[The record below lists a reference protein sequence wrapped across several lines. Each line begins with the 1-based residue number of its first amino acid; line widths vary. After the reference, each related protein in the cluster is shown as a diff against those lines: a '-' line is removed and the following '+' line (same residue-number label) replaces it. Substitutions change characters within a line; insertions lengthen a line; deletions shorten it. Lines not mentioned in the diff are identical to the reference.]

1 MALHASNGI
10 LFNHEGPTRGETFV
24 TRKITVRSP
33 RLNSDC
39 RRRCFSG
46 ILTPSATGGMREIM
60 SKACGEFCSTLNPM
74 IMFSRPAR
82 CIRCA
87 NSSRRHLHRSEYA
100 LDGQGRVL
108 TKPGLMRNQAEF
120 LVKIDPRYFRPTE
133 VDLLIGDAS
142 KARAKLGWQH
152 RVSFDELVAEMVAAD
167 LKERCRREI
176 TCPHRRRLSRPVNS
190 HSFDLAGKRVFVA
203 GHTGMAGSAIV
214 RRLRQEPC
222 TVLVADR
229 SELDLT
235 RQDQTERYLSATRPD
250 VVIMAAGRVGGI
262 LANDRYPANFL
273 ADNLAMALN
282 CIHVSHL
289 VGVQKLLFLGSSCIY
304 PKFAKQPM
312 SEDQLLTG
320 ELEPT
325 NEWYAIAKIA
335 GIKLCEAYRRQY
347 GRDFISVMPTNLY
360 GPGDNYHPEHSH
372 VVAALI
378 RRFHEAKIENA
389 STVVVWGTGTPRRE
403 FLYVDDF
410 ADACVFVLKNY
421 SGSQFINIGCGE
433 DMTIAEFART
443 VAEVV
448 GFRGEIVYDTSK
460 PDGTPRNF
468 STFRGFQLWAG
479 RPRFPCG
486 KGSESLPDF
495 LTYVVRER

>member
-1 MALHASNGI
+1 MSSLPQINARDTSAS
-10 LFNHEGPTRGETFV
+10 
-24 TRKITVRSP
+24 
-33 RLNSDC
+33 
-39 RRRCFSG
+39 
-46 ILTPSATGGMREIM
+46 A
-60 SKACGEFCSTLNPM
+60 
-74 IMFSRPAR
+74 
-82 CIRCA
+82 
-87 NSSRRHLHRSEYA
+87 
-100 LDGQGRVL
+100 
-108 TKPGLMRNQAEF
+108 
-120 LVKIDPRYFRPTE
+120 
-133 VDLLIGDAS
+133 
-142 KARAKLGWQH
+142 
-152 RVSFDELVAEMVAAD
+152 
-167 LKERCRREI
+167 
-176 TCPHRRRLSRPVNS
+176 
-190 HSFDLAGKRVFVA
+190 FDLAGKRVFVA

-222 TVLVADR
+222 TVLVADHR
-229 SELDLT
+229 ELDFT
-235 RQDQTERYLSATRPD
+235 RQDQTERHLSATRPD

-273 ADNLAMALN
+273 AENLAMALN

-289 VGVQKLLFLGSSCIY
+289 VGVRKLLFLGSSCIY

-335 GIKLCEAYRRQY
+335 GIKLCQAYRRQY
-347 GRDFISVMPTNLY
+347 GSDFISVMPTNLY

-378 RRFHEAKIENA
+378 RRFHQAKVTNA
-389 STVVVWGTGTPRRE
+389 PTVVVWGTGAPRRE

-421 SGSQFINIGCGE
+421 SGSQFINIGCGK
-433 DMTIAEFART
+433 DQTIAEFART

-460 PDGTPRNF
+460 PDGTPRKLLDV
-468 STFRGFQLWAG
+468 SRLSAMGWKA
-479 RPRFPCG
+479 
-486 KGSESLPDF
+486 KVSLQEGLAKAYADF
-495 LTYVVRER
+495 LTSALRER